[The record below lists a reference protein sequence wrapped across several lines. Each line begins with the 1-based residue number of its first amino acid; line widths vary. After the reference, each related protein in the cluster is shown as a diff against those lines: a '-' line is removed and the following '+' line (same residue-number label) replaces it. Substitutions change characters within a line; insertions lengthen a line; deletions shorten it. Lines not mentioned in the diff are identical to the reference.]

1 MRSKLHVRL
10 LLVGGL
16 GAALIAG
23 AVFLPRSAS
32 SSAPVANSV
41 LSHALD
47 VELGRAPATR
57 HEPGLSSSVMYSLLD
72 QTGALGRRAERAGFR
87 PPPIEIAGT
96 EGCSNE
102 FTGNG
107 QTNTRVTQDCSLRSQ
122 AGEQIAVN
130 PLDPNNILV
139 GQNDARTGYNHCGY
153 AWTLDGGAHWG
164 DETPPFFQVPL
175 LDKHAAEACS
185 DPTVAWDSQGDAYI
199 ASTIYR
205 VGAPENAVV
214 VAKSNPGI
222 HGVYF
227 HSPDAQG
234 GFQEYRAMPMGV
246 VSNEDVGFQDKPY
259 VVADAGASSPKRDWV
274 YVTWTRIGPEQE
286 DSPGGVREVFP
297 IIFSQSEDGG
307 VTWSAPIEISGEA
320 EGVCP
325 TECNLDHASRPF
337 VGPDGTIYVSFGND
351 NAIDGGSQILMVKC
365 PADADCTQEE
375 AWTEP
380 VIVSNLVG
388 GEPVGPSDAGCPVAL
403 QCLPPNSYRMSEA
416 NSVSN
421 SVDDQGRVYVVW
433 ADFRN
438 NTNQGC
444 TGSAMTATSPCDND
458 VFYSYSTDEGETWSD
473 PIVITPRST
482 ARFGETAQWQ
492 PWSEV
497 TPDGSR
503 LFVAFYDR
511 SYGNCESAGCNDITL
526 AEVDNPASASPTF
539 DYSRVTTA
547 SMPNMT
553 TAENPIEAGFLGD
566 RMSLSVDGQGRAH
579 VVWADT
585 RAHAGSVPETD
596 VYYAR
601 VPAAGP
607 PPPPPPPAPASSSS
621 ARLLPP
627 PPPPPPPPAP
637 PPPPRVRCVVPRV
650 VGRSLT
656 RARSLLRRAHCS
668 VGRVTRVRSR
678 APRGRV
684 LRQSRRPGLRLAKG
698 ARIGLLVSAGRR

>member
-1 MRSKLHVRL
+1 M
-10 LLVGGL
+10 
-16 GAALIAG
+16 
-23 AVFLPRSAS
+23 
-32 SSAPVANSV
+32 
-41 LSHALD
+41 
-47 VELGRAPATR
+47 
-57 HEPGLSSSVMYSLLD
+57 
-72 QTGALGRRAERAGFR
+72 
-87 PPPIEIAGT
+87 
-96 EGCSNE
+96 
-102 FTGNG
+102 
-107 QTNTRVTQDCSLRSQ
+107 
-122 AGEQIAVN
+122 
-130 PLDPNNILV
+130 

-205 VGAPENAVV
+205 VGAPQNAVV

-403 QCLPPNSYRMSEA
+403 QCLPPSSYRMSEA
-416 NSVSN
+416 NV
-421 SVDDQGRVYVVW
+421 GL
-433 ADFRN
+433 
-438 NTNQGC
+438 
-444 TGSAMTATSPCDND
+444 
-458 VFYSYSTDEGETWSD
+458 E
-473 PIVITPRST
+473 
-482 ARFGETAQWQ
+482 
-492 PWSEV
+492 
-497 TPDGSR
+497 
-503 LFVAFYDR
+503 
-511 SYGNCESAGCNDITL
+511 
-526 AEVDNPASASPTF
+526 
-539 DYSRVTTA
+539 
-547 SMPNMT
+547 
-553 TAENPIEAGFLGD
+553 LG
-566 RMSLSVDGQGRAH
+566 
-579 VVWADT
+579 
-585 RAHAGSVPETD
+585 
-596 VYYAR
+596 
-601 VPAAGP
+601 
-607 PPPPPPPAPASSSS
+607 
-621 ARLLPP
+621 
-627 PPPPPPPPAP
+627 
-637 PPPPRVRCVVPRV
+637 
-650 VGRSLT
+650 
-656 RARSLLRRAHCS
+656 
-668 VGRVTRVRSR
+668 
-678 APRGRV
+678 
-684 LRQSRRPGLRLAKG
+684 RRPGSGLRRLGRLPEQHESRLHGLGDDRNLAL
-698 ARIGLLVSAGRR
+698 RQRRLLLVFDRRGRDLERPDRDHTALDRAFWRDGAVAAMERGHA